1 MRQGTARSTKGSR
14 VTDGWWRHTGREF
27 WRVRWPL
34 GISIAVVV
42 LRSRGIIPKGTDESL
57 VLYKCALAT
66 IGFVLAHM
74 TRQQA
79 FPYINLGEL
88 LRSRSPMFGPAVV
101 GMAIIYAAFVLG
113 ITLGL

>member
-1 MRQGTARSTKGSR
+1 MARQALR
-14 VTDGWWRHTGREF
+14 WFQHTGWEF

-34 GISIAVVV
+34 GISVAIVV

-66 IGFVLAHM
+66 LGFLLAHVI
-74 TRQQA
+74 RQQA
-79 FPYINLGEL
+79 FPYINLGEM
-88 LRSRSPMFGPAVV
+88 LRERSPLFGPAILAMSV
-101 GMAIIYAAFVLG
+101 IYAAFVVG